1 MTTGLVA
8 NPPLAASHS
17 GEHPPP
23 PTEAIIHVDDVV
35 VDFPGLR
42 AIDGVSLDVAPGEVR
57 SLLGPNGSGKTTL
70 VSVIATLRSPSAGT
84 VLVDGHDASTNPAR
98 VRRTIGLA
106 GQYAAVDDLLTG
118 RENLEI
124 VGRLY
129 GLDRRTALRRA
140 EEVLER
146 LSLTD
151 AADRPVRDYSG
162 GMRRRL
168 DLGASLAGR
177 PRVLLLDE
185 PTTGLDPRT
194 RIELWDF
201 LRDLVAEGTTV
212 LLTTQYLEEA
222 DALSD
227 RITVLDS
234 GRVIAEGTADDLKSS
249 VGSSQLVV
257 TPEDRADLDV
267 ASAVIEATT
276 GSVVRVDRQTGSIA
290 ATVTHGMHALITS
303 ADRLHVAG
311 VEIADIAVRRPSLDD
326 VFLSITGNS
335 MPSAP
340 QLDSDEGTIR

>member
-8 NPPLAASHS
+8 NPPLPAPHA
-17 GEHPPP
+17 GQHPPP
-23 PTEAIIHVDDVV
+23 LAEAIVHVEDVV

-42 AIDGVSLDVAPGEVR
+42 AIDGASLDVAPGEVR

-70 VSVIATLRSPSAGT
+70 VSVIATLRAATSGT
-84 VLVDGHDASTNPAR
+84 VRVDGHDASTDPAR
-98 VRRTIGLA
+98 VRRAIGLA

-129 GLDRRTALRRA
+129 GLDRVTARRRA
-140 EEVLER
+140 DEVLER

-151 AADRPVRDYSG
+151 AADRPVREYSG

-177 PRVLLLDE
+177 PRILLLDE

-194 RIELWDF
+194 RIELWEF

-212 LLTTQYLEEA
+212 LLTTQYLDEA

-227 RITVLDS
+227 RITVLDR

-249 VGSSQLVV
+249 VGASQLIV
-257 TPEDRADLDV
+257 TPESRDDIGAV
-267 ASAVIEATT
+267 ALVVEVST
-276 GSVVRVDRQTGSIA
+276 GSVVRIDHKAGTVAAPVTDR
-290 ATVTHGMHALITS
+290 MNALTRS
-303 ADRLHVAG
+303 ADALQRAG

-326 VFLSITGNS
+326 VFLSITGN
-335 MPSAP
+335 PASAVARF
-340 QLDSDEGTIR
+340 DSDGKEAR